1 MTTPSLITDSMRKA
15 IGTESAALTTDIEAG
30 AIRKFAEAISDPN
43 PLYRDEAAARHS
55 RHGGIIAPPT
65 FLRSVAIERMELPA
79 GPSLERTLDAGS
91 EWEYF
96 ELIRPGD
103 RITTVTRLVDLT
115 ERTSKAIG
123 QMLIVSYETTYTNQ
137 LGQVAAK
144 QRTAFIHY

>member
-15 IGTESAALTTDIEAG
+15 IGTESAALTFDIEAG
-30 AIRKFAEAISDPN
+30 AIRKFAEAIGDPN

-65 FLRSVAIERMELPA
+65 FLRSVATERMEIPA
-79 GPSLERTLDAGS
+79 GPSLERILDGGS

-96 ELIRPGD
+96 EPIRPGD
-103 RITTVTRLVDLT
+103 RITVVTRLVDLT

-144 QRTAFIHY
+144 QRTTFIRY